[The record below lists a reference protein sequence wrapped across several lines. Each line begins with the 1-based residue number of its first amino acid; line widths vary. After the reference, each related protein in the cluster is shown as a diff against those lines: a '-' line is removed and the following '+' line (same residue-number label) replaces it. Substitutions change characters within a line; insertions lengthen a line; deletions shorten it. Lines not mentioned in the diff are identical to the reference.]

1 VTDLVTDLVILTGS
15 PGSGKTTV
23 DGLVA
28 RRHPRS
34 VHLHTDDFWH
44 FIARSAVL
52 PSLPGADCW
61 VNGPAARLPRGGAID
76 LAHVESLYTDNGLW
90 ESVFG
95 S

>member
-1 VTDLVTDLVILTGS
+1 VTDLVILTGS

-44 FIARSAVL
+44 FIARSAVP
-52 PSLPGADCW
+52 PSEPGADEP
-61 VNGPAARLPRGGAID
+61 NQLAADHVGCLLGVEGGR
-76 LAHVESLYTDNGLW
+76 VEG
-90 ESVFG
+90 VV
-95 S
+95 